1 MRIRTAALL
10 NYRKSKKGMVILVNF
25 NPSVLRSDEK
35 AVFELRSLYSSY
47 GYSRYKMSKFEE
59 YDLYVRNKEFLVSDR
74 VITFTDTSGKLM
86 ALKPDVTL
94 SIIRNSEDADG
105 YVRKV
110 YYNEN
115 VYRVSKGNGAFG
127 EIMQTGL
134 ECIGDIDDYNI
145 YEVLMLAAESLKRV
159 SADYVLDVSHMG
171 VVEYVLDSLNVSDDA
186 REKLIS
192 CVGEKNVHEIRAVCE
207 KEGADSNTLEKLVT
221 TYGSAE
227 KVCGLLRETVPDCAC
242 VAALEKMVSA
252 LEKNGYAGHV
262 NIDFSVTGNV
272 RYYNGFV
279 FKGFI
284 NGIASGVLSGGQYDK
299 LMKRMN
305 RRSRAIGFAVYLD
318 LLERFTDADDGYD
331 VDTVI
336 LYGEGADLDALCGM
350 VKMLTDSGRSV
361 VAQRKLPEKLR
372 YKQLLRLQERGVEI
386 LENNA

>member
-1 MRIRTAALL
+1 
-10 NYRKSKKGMVILVNF
+10 MVILVNF

-207 KEGADSNTLEKLVT
+207 KEDADSSTLEKLVT

-299 LMKRMN
+299 LMERMS

-336 LYGEGADLDALCGM
+336 LYGEGADLDALNGM